1 MIDENEDYDAKFT
14 IKVKTLSKYNDR
26 INQTNKQTDSDTDKL
41 ANIYVGR
48 KTKRHTYKQMHMQNY
63 NGYTQIER

>member
-1 MIDENEDYDAKFT
+1 MIDENEDYDTKFT

-48 KTKRHTYKQMHMQNY
+48 KTKRHTYK
-63 NGYTQIER
+63 